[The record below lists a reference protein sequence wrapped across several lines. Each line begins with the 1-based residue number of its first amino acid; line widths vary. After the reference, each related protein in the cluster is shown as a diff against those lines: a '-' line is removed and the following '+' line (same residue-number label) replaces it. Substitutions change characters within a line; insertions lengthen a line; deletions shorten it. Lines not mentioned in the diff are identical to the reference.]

1 MIHQFPLWIQPGV
14 QTLSRW
20 KRKAD
25 ARFGVFS
32 RLAQFC
38 MVGASGMVVDLS
50 LYAVFQRFYE
60 ATWLGE
66 VSSPFFRRVPLAIT
80 AASISSIFLALV
92 WNFLINRKLTFNDA
106 KRTGI
111 VRQFAA
117 YGLGNALAIGISFGT
132 RVGLPNYV
140 DFFRN
145 HYHSA
150 AVIGIIAATGVSFS
164 MSRWLVFRTPRVEPN
179 LEIEVDI
186 DNDAPS
192 PQMA

>member
-1 MIHQFPLWIQPGV
+1 MIHQLPLWIQPGV

-25 ARFGVFS
+25 ERFGVFS

-38 MVGASGMVVDLS
+38 LVGASGMVVDLS
-50 LYAVFQRFYE
+50 FYAVFQRLFE

-80 AASISSIFLALV
+80 AASVSSISLALV

-106 KRTGI
+106 QRAQVI
-111 VRQFAA
+111 RQFAT
-117 YGLGNALAIGISFGT
+117 YVVGNALAIAISLGI

-150 AVIGIIAATGVSFS
+150 AVIGIVAATGVSFT
-164 MSRWLVFRTPRVEPN
+164 MSRWLVFKTPRAEAD
-179 LEIEVDI
+179 VDQ
-186 DNDAPS
+186 DAAS
-192 PQMA
+192 PRIA